1 MSKKHKKKH
10 RSCETSIAKQQPRSL
25 AYAEAGVRTGGD
37 FAGMMS
43 ALMSDTIAGRISPQ
57 VTNATVNAG
66 GKLLKVVELQLKYG
80 APGSHGARKE
90 LQLIPDTVVQPAEA
104 AAIPDASTAVA

>member
-1 MSKKHKKKH
+1 MSTIAKAKSKKDKNKL
-10 RSCETSIAKQQPRSL
+10 AKQRPRSL
-25 AYAEAGVRTGGD
+25 SFAEKGIRTGGD

-43 ALMSDTIAGRISPQ
+43 ALMSDTISGRISPQ

-80 APGSHGARKE
+80 VPNKAGVRSE
-90 LQLIPDTVVQPAEA
+90 LLLTPPHEPA
-104 AAIPDASTAVA
+104 ASE

>member
-1 MSKKHKKKH
+1 
-10 RSCETSIAKQQPRSL
+10 
-25 AYAEAGVRTGGD
+25 
-37 FAGMMS
+37 MMS

-90 LQLIPDTVVQPAEA
+90 LQLIPDGSVSQPEFAPAVESSA
-104 AAIPDASTAVA
+104 AVAS